1 MDTKFCSP
9 RDKGTFVAPL
19 SLSRGATILR
29 GRIKLDIPSDEIGGV
44 SFPKQNRVQR
54 LPNLCVP
61 PMFAEDVSRVVLPI
75 EVMKTYHTRCNRL
88 SGVVVGQSVV
98 TLT

>member
-19 SLSRGATILR
+19 SLNRGSTILR

-44 SFPKQNRVQR
+44 SLPKQNRLQR
-54 LPNLCVP
+54 LPNLCAP
-61 PMFAEDVSRVVLPI
+61 PMFAENVSRVVFPI
-75 EVMKTYHTRCNRL
+75 EVMETDHTRCDRL
-88 SGVVVGQSVV
+88 SGVVVGQSVMS
-98 TLT
+98 LT